1 MLQSYQQNAGYRTGS
16 NERIPEERN
25 QLDYDRRSPGAWEG
39 RQTGQHVQRYSGSI
53 SAITTGFWHIIAT
66 TT

>member
-53 SAITTGFWHIIAT
+53 
-66 TT
+66 